1 MESPISQFG
10 LGLISADQLSEE
22 VRDVLTLCESVRE
35 ETSGAFDIG
44 CVPAPNGSTLD
55 PSGLVKGWSIERAAE
70 LLEAHGATNFC
81 INAGGDIALRGNAEP
96 DQPWRIGIRHPT
108 EPLASAAVL
117 SFGGRAAIAT
127 SATYERGAHI
137 IDPKTGEPTTEL
149 ASVTI
154 VGEDLTYVDA
164 YATAVFVMGLN
175 GAEWLL
181 ETHPEL
187 NAFVIG
193 HPVALVQA
201 CGILA
206 IKRVPAKLCVA
217 SLVKACANLAHIDT
231 PRKPVMQLL
240 NVGEHDAVHAVSD
253 ACEIKHFATVKA
265 RGALEV
271 INLRGLQRAPL
282 PKQHGGLHIHA
293 NGVV

>member
-1 MESPISQFG
+1 MATGIHHVEDVMGMAVSLDVRDDIDESAISTVIAWLHHVDATFSTYKIESPISQFG

-22 VRDVLTLCESVRE
+22 VRDVLTLCESVRK
-35 ETSGAFDIG
+35 ETSGAFDIAY
-44 CVPAPNGSTLD
+44 VPAPNGSTLD
-55 PSGLVKGWSIERAAE
+55 PSGLVKGWAIERAAE
-70 LLEAHGATNFC
+70 LLETHGATNFC

-96 DQPWRIGIRHPT
+96 DQPWRIGIRHPS

-117 SFGGRAAIAT
+117 SLGGRAAIAT

-187 NAFVIG
+187 DAFVIG
-193 HPVALVQA
+193 HDGLTWE
-201 CGILA
+201 
-206 IKRVPAKLCVA
+206 
-217 SLVKACANLAHIDT
+217 T
-231 PRKPVMQLL
+231 PGL
-240 NVGEHDAVHAVSD
+240 NRWRSS
-253 ACEIKHFATVKA
+253 
-265 RGALEV
+265 
-271 INLRGLQRAPL
+271 
-282 PKQHGGLHIHA
+282 
-293 NGVV
+293 

>member
-1 MESPISQFG
+1 MATGIHHVEVVMGMAVSLDVRDDIESSAIDTVVAWLHHVDATFSTYKMESPISQFG

-35 ETSGAFDIG
+35 ETSGAFNIA

-96 DQPWRIGIRHPT
+96 DQPWRIGIRHPS

-117 SFGGRAAIAT
+117 SLGGRAAIAT

-137 IDPKTGEPTTEL
+137 IDPKTGEPTAEL

-187 NAFVIG
+187 DAFVIG
-193 HPVALVQA
+193 HDGLTWE
-201 CGILA
+201 
-206 IKRVPAKLCVA
+206 
-217 SLVKACANLAHIDT
+217 T
-231 PRKPVMQLL
+231 PWFNRWR
-240 NVGEHDAVHAVSD
+240 SS
-253 ACEIKHFATVKA
+253 
-265 RGALEV
+265 
-271 INLRGLQRAPL
+271 
-282 PKQHGGLHIHA
+282 
-293 NGVV
+293 

>member
-1 MESPISQFG
+1 MATGIHHVEDVMGMAISLDVRDDIDPGVISTVVAWLHHVDATFSSYKMESPVSQFG

-70 LLEAHGATNFC
+70 LLEANGAVNFC

-96 DQPWRIGIRHPT
+96 DQPWRIGIRHPS

-117 SFGGRAAIAT
+117 SLGGRAAIAT

-181 ETHPEL
+181 ETHSEL
-187 NAFVIG
+187 DAFVIG
-193 HPVALVQA
+193 HDGLTWE
-201 CGILA
+201 
-206 IKRVPAKLCVA
+206 
-217 SLVKACANLAHIDT
+217 T
-231 PRKPVMQLL
+231 PWFNRWR
-240 NVGEHDAVHAVSD
+240 SS
-253 ACEIKHFATVKA
+253 
-265 RGALEV
+265 
-271 INLRGLQRAPL
+271 
-282 PKQHGGLHIHA
+282 
-293 NGVV
+293 

>member
-1 MESPISQFG
+1 MATGIHHVEDVMGMAVSIHVRDDIDPGVFSTVVAWLHHVDATFSTYKMESPVSQFG

-35 ETSGAFDIG
+35 ETSGAFDVG

-96 DQPWRIGIRHPT
+96 DQPWRIGIRHPS

-117 SFGGRAAIAT
+117 SLGGRAAIAT

-181 ETHPEL
+181 ETHSEL
-187 NAFVIG
+187 DAFVIG
-193 HPVALVQA
+193 HDGLTWE
-201 CGILA
+201 
-206 IKRVPAKLCVA
+206 
-217 SLVKACANLAHIDT
+217 T
-231 PRKPVMQLL
+231 PGFNRWR
-240 NVGEHDAVHAVSD
+240 SS
-253 ACEIKHFATVKA
+253 
-265 RGALEV
+265 
-271 INLRGLQRAPL
+271 
-282 PKQHGGLHIHA
+282 
-293 NGVV
+293 